1 MTTILGYVFDEEV
14 EINGVPIN
22 IVLTQ
27 SSATISKSIEENS
40 DPGIII
46 NIEADDPD
54 KSFVHSYSLVDGDGG
69 EDNDLFQ
76 VIDNQIQFMNSPDFE
91 IQSSYFMLLQTTY
104 SNGSTQ
110 NYPIILL
117 VDDINESPTALIVSS
132 SKFDENLIDGS
143 NIATLRSIDV
153 DAEDSHTY
161 ALVDGEGDDDNSAH
175 LKR

>member
-1 MTTILGYVFDEEV
+1 M
-14 EINGVPIN
+14 
-22 IVLTQ
+22 
-27 SSATISKSIEENS
+27 
-40 DPGIII
+40 
-46 NIEADDPD
+46 
-54 KSFVHSYSLVDGDGG
+54 HSYSLVDGDGG

-104 SNGSTQ
+104 SNGSTH

-161 ALVDGEGDDDNSAH
+161 ALVDGEGDDDNSAFTLESDKLIIRDSPDFETKPSYSIR
-175 LKR
+175 LKTTDSGGLSFEKASKFRVNDLKEALYSVNK